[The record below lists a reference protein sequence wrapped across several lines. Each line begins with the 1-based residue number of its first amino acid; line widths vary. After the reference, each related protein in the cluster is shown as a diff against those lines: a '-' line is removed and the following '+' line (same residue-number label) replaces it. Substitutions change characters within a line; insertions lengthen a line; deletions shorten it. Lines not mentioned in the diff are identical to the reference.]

1 MLKAKAIEQER
12 LLKAHNFTRVENLIA
27 AKEATMRKLETLSN
41 ALNGFEGKGLTV
53 EQKTVKYIL
62 WRTNCFLTVIAG
74 SEGKKAV
81 VELGKVLG
89 ENPDIA
95 VLIEG
100 HTDNDPYVIRT
111 YCRQLGFID

>member
-1 MLKAKAIEQER
+1 
-12 LLKAHNFTRVENLIA
+12 
-27 AKEATMRKLETLSN
+27 
-41 ALNGFEGKGLTV
+41 V
-53 EQKTVKYIL
+53 EQKTVKYMSL
-62 WRTNCFLTVIAG
+62 WRTNCFSTQELVIG